1 MSALHGLSAD
11 EYRAILRNDL
21 ATFIERSF
29 YEINPQTDFI
39 PGQYIELLAPTLEK
53 CRTGKTKRLI
63 INLPPRTLKSIV
75 ANVVFPAWLLGH
87 EPGKQII
94 CASYGQDLADK
105 HALDCRKLMA
115 SAFYRSLFPGTVLSR
130 DKQSVNDF
138 LTTNQGFRLSTSVG
152 GPLTGRGADII
163 ILDDVMKPEDALS
176 EARRKSGNEWYRTT
190 LLSRLNNKR
199 DGVIIVVMQR
209 LHEDDLVGNL
219 LESGEDWEV
228 LSLPAIAKCDERYL
242 IESPL
247 GNRTYPIK
255 HRGSTTT
262 CVR

>member
-1 MSALHGLSAD
+1 
-11 EYRAILRNDL
+11 
-21 ATFIERSF
+21 
-29 YEINPQTDFI
+29 
-39 PGQYIELLAPTLEK
+39 
-53 CRTGKTKRLI
+53 
-63 INLPPRTLKSIV
+63 
-75 ANVVFPAWLLGH
+75 
-87 EPGKQII
+87 
-94 CASYGQDLADK
+94 
-105 HALDCRKLMA
+105 
-115 SAFYRSLFPGTVLSR
+115 
-130 DKQSVNDF
+130 
-138 LTTNQGFRLSTSVG
+138 
-152 GPLTGRGADII
+152 
-163 ILDDVMKPEDALS
+163 MKPEDALS